1 MPTETIDGNSSAFY
15 LGKDTFLKGL
25 VASCTDSYK
34 SCIFMKLTRANKSV
48 IFLPWKKTCQRMGP
62 FFSPVSFFAA
72 AVAGVSPI
80 NLYGSVIIVVIRK
93 IYILTM
99 KFTLQVFF
107 LHDLT

>member
-1 MPTETIDGNSSAFY
+1 
-15 LGKDTFLKGL
+15 
-25 VASCTDSYK
+25 
-34 SCIFMKLTRANKSV
+34 
-48 IFLPWKKTCQRMGP
+48 MGP

-99 KFTLQVFF
+99 KVS
-107 LHDLT
+107 